1 MIAARR
7 EAGRLTGGVDTADL
21 CRRRQ
26 QSTETQHE
34 GRDDRR
40 QCNRGLDRHR
50 SPVVAQSRRGA
61 TLSCRGDSYTDVL
74 SARSMI
80 FVNALTM
87 LSPVTTP

>member
-1 MIAARR
+1 MIAPCS

-26 QSTETQHE
+26 QSTETEHD
-34 GRDDRR
+34 GGDDRGEC
-40 QCNRGLDRHR
+40 QRGLDRHR
-50 SPVVAQSRRGA
+50 APIVAQSRRGR
-61 TLSCRGDSYTDVL
+61 TPSHLGYTDVL

-80 FVNALTM
+80 FVSAFTM